1 MAFIKEMMGGGTSA
15 GQASAICGAGGSVVA
30 TGSTI
35 ADAAPILA
43 SNVIVTAADG
53 TKGAI
58 LPGMKPGES
67 CVVFN
72 NSGSTLKVYP
82 ASASVAISVAGTGVG
97 TAGAAFSQL
106 TYKATQYICQS
117 STQILAITSA

>member
-43 SNVIVTAADG
+43 AMRHSRLPVAAVSSMWASS
-53 TKGAI
+53 GAMPLSEI
-58 LPGMKPGES
+58 K
-67 CVVFN
+67 
-72 NSGSTLKVYP
+72 
-82 ASASVAISVAGTGVG
+82 
-97 TAGAAFSQL
+97 
-106 TYKATQYICQS
+106 
-117 STQILAITSA
+117 